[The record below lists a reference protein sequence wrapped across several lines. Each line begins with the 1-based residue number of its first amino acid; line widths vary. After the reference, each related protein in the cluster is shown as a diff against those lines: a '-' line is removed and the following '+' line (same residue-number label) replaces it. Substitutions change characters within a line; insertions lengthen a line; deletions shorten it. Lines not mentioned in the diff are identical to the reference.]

1 MNEDHSN
8 TDIQSTGLV
17 HPCTHPTSTL
27 MSGGGYTLM
36 SGVGGY
42 LDSHPI
48 ANTVIVAKSGHG
60 VQLIQ
65 LIHREVGTIVKTC
78 VYYIGRVPVHR
89 GSELT
94 NDSRFEVCAMV
105 QWFIV

>member
-27 MSGGGYTLM
+27 MSD
-36 SGVGGY
+36 GVGGY

>member
-27 MSGGGYTLM
+27 MSG
-36 SGVGGY
+36 GGY

-78 VYYIGRVPVHR
+78 VYYIGGVPVHR